1 VPVVR
6 RPVEDTDRFSH
17 FGIEQD
23 TINLR
28 IGVVNNL
35 CAGKND
41 EQVNRMLG
49 FLRSH
54 PDVLHVETESAGV
67 MPDALADLA
76 RQEVDLLVV
85 NGGDGTLQ
93 YILTEMLVSGVF
105 GERVPLVAPLRAG
118 RTNMSA
124 MDLAAHRDPLRGLEE
139 LIACAEDGRI
149 AERVEPRRVLR
160 VSYGHGPNG
169 SQRAVQY
176 GMFFGAGIIKRAI
189 ELNHKLFD
197 KDGQRNLVEGVPGAT
212 LVTAGLVGR
221 LITGDRSGILAPDK
235 IRILLD
241 GNEIEQGEFNLVIA
255 STLSRLFSR
264 MRPFWGQGPGGV
276 RFTALAAPTE
286 KFGRAAIGILRG
298 KPANWV
304 TPEAGYTS
312 QNVEHAELRMN
323 CGFTVD
329 GELWQPDSERSI
341 ALTAERVVHFVRA

>member
-1 VPVVR
+1 
-6 RPVEDTDRFSH
+6 
-17 FGIEQD
+17 
-23 TINLR
+23 LR

-35 CAGKND
+35 RAGKSQ
-41 EQVNRMLG
+41 EQVSRMLG

-54 PDVLHVETESAGV
+54 PDVIHVETDSAGV
-67 MPDALADLA
+67 MPEALADLA

-93 YILTEMLVSGVF
+93 YVLTEILGNRAF
-105 GERVPLVAPLRAG
+105 GDRVPLVAPLRAG

-124 MDLAAHRDPLRGLEE
+124 MDLAADRDPLRGFAE

-160 VSYGHGPNG
+160 VSYGHGTHG
-169 SQRAVQY
+169 SQRAAQY

-189 ELNHKLFD
+189 ELNHRLFD
-197 KDGQRNLVEGVPGAT
+197 QDNQRTIVEGVPGAT
-212 LVTAGLVGR
+212 LVTAGLIGR
-221 LITGDRSGILAPDK
+221 MITGDRSGILEPDK
-235 IRILLD
+235 VQILLD
-241 GNEIEQGEFNLVIA
+241 DQPMDQGEFHLIIA
-255 STLSRLFSR
+255 STLSRLFAR

-276 RFTALAAPTE
+276 RFTSLAAPCE
-286 KFGRAAIGILRG
+286 RFGSSAIGILRG

-312 QNVEHAELRMN
+312 RNVERAELRMN

-329 GELWQPDSERSI
+329 GELWQPDSDRSI

>member
-1 VPVVR
+1 M
-6 RPVEDTDRFSH
+6 
-17 FGIEQD
+17 
-23 TINLR
+23 R

-35 CAGKND
+35 RAGKSQ
-41 EQVNRMLG
+41 EQVSRMLG

-54 PDVLHVETESAGV
+54 PDVIHVETDSAGV
-67 MPDALADLA
+67 MPEALADLA

-93 YILTEMLVSGVF
+93 YVLTEILGNRAF
-105 GERVPLVAPLRAG
+105 GDRVPLVAPLRAG

-124 MDLAAHRDPLRGLEE
+124 MDLAADRDPLRGFAE

-160 VSYGHGPNG
+160 VSYGHGTNG
-169 SQRAVQY
+169 SQRAAQY

-189 ELNHKLFD
+189 ELNHRLFD
-197 KDGQRNLVEGVPGAT
+197 QDNQRAIVEGVPGAT
-212 LVTAGLVGR
+212 LVTAGLIGR
-221 LITGDRSGILAPDK
+221 MITGDRSGILEPDK
-235 IRILLD
+235 VQILLD
-241 GNEIEQGEFNLVIA
+241 GQPMDQGEFHLIIA
-255 STLSRLFSR
+255 STLSRLFAR

-276 RFTALAAPTE
+276 RFTSLAAPCE
-286 KFGRAAIGILRG
+286 RFGASAIGILRG

-312 QNVEHAELRMN
+312 RNVERAELRMN

-329 GELWQPDSERSI
+329 GELWQPDSDRSI

>member
-1 VPVVR
+1 MIQKVI
-6 RPVEDTDRFSH
+6 EDAGSFSN
-17 FGIEQD
+17 FGDEQNG
-23 TINLR
+23 INLR

-35 CAGKND
+35 CAGKNQ
-41 EQVNRMLG
+41 EQVSRMLS

-93 YILTEMLVSGVF
+93 YILTEMFVSGVF
-105 GERVPLVAPLRAG
+105 GDRVPLVAPLRAG

-124 MDLAAHRDPLRGLEE
+124 MDLASHRNPLRGLEE

-160 VSYGHGPNG
+160 VSYGHGTNG
-169 SQRAVQY
+169 SQRSAQY

-197 KDGQRNLVEGVPGAT
+197 QDGQRNLVEGVPGAT
-212 LVTAGLVGR
+212 LVSAGLIGR
-221 LITGDRSGILAPDK
+221 LITGDRTGILAPDK
-235 IRILLD
+235 IQILLD
-241 GNEIEQGEFNLVIA
+241 GNPMDQGEFHLVIA
-255 STLSRLFSR
+255 STLSRLFAR

-276 RFTALAAPTE
+276 RFTSLAAPTE
-286 KFGRAAIGILRG
+286 KFGKAAIGILRG

-312 QNVEHAELRMN
+312 RNVEHAELRMN

-341 ALTAERVVHFVRA
+341 ALTAEQVVHFVRA

>member
-1 VPVVR
+1 M
-6 RPVEDTDRFSH
+6 
-17 FGIEQD
+17 
-23 TINLR
+23 R

-35 CAGKND
+35 RAGKSQ
-41 EQVNRMLG
+41 EQVSRMLG

-67 MPDALADLA
+67 MPEALAELA

-93 YILTEMLVSGVF
+93 YVLTELLGSGVF
-105 GERVPLVAPLRAG
+105 GDNVPLLAPLRAG

-124 MDLAAHRDPLRGLEE
+124 MDLDAHKDPLHGLSE

-160 VSYGHGPNG
+160 VSYGFGAH
-169 SQRAVQY
+169 REAQY

-189 ELNHKLFD
+189 ELNHRLFD
-197 KDGQRNLVEGVPGAT
+197 KDGQRSLVEGVPGAT
-212 LVTAGLVGR
+212 LVTAGLLGR
-221 LITGDRSGILAPDK
+221 MITGDHSGILTPDK
-235 IRILLD
+235 VQILLD
-241 GNEIEQGEFNLVIA
+241 GEEVGHGEFHLVMA
-255 STLSRLFSR
+255 STLSRLFAR

-276 RFTALAAPTE
+276 RFTSIAAPSE
-286 KFGRAAIGILRG
+286 RIGRAIVGMVRG
-298 KPANWV
+298 KPADWV

-312 QNVEHAELRMN
+312 RNVEHAEFRMS

-329 GELWQPDSERSI
+329 GELWQPDPDRSV
-341 ALTAERVVHFVRA
+341 ALSAERVVHFVRA

>member
-1 VPVVR
+1 M
-6 RPVEDTDRFSH
+6 
-17 FGIEQD
+17 
-23 TINLR
+23 R
-28 IGVVNNL
+28 IGVVNNF

-41 EQVNRMLG
+41 KQVNRMLG

-54 PDVLHVETESAGV
+54 PDVLHIETESAAV

-118 RTNMSA
+118 RTNMTA
-124 MDLAAHRDPLRGLEE
+124 MDLASHRDPVRGLEK
-139 LIACAEDGRI
+139 LIACAGDGRI

-169 SQRAVQY
+169 SERAVQY

-189 ELNHKLFD
+189 ELNHKLFNN
-197 KDGQRNLVEGVPGAT
+197 DGQRNLAEGVPGAT

-221 LITGDRSGILAPDK
+221 LITGDRTGILTPDK

-241 GNEIEQGEFNLVIA
+241 GYEVDQGEFNLVMA
-255 STLSRLFSR
+255 STLSRLFAR

-276 RFTALAAPTE
+276 RFTALAAPT
-286 KFGRAAIGILRG
+286 KNFGKAAIGVIRG

-304 TPEAGYTS
+304 TPEAGYLS

-341 ALTAERVVHFVRA
+341 ALTADQVIHFVRA

>member
-1 VPVVR
+1 
-6 RPVEDTDRFSH
+6 
-17 FGIEQD
+17 
-23 TINLR
+23 LR

-35 CAGKND
+35 RAGKSQA
-41 EQVNRMLG
+41 EVSRMLG

-93 YILTEMLVSGVF
+93 YNLTEMLVSGVF
-105 GERVPLVAPLRAG
+105 GDRIPLVAPLRAG

-124 MDLAAHRDPLRGLEE
+124 MDLAAHRNPLRGLEE
-139 LIACAEDGRI
+139 LIACAKDGRI

-160 VSYGHGPNG
+160 VSYGHGANRG
-169 SQRAVQY
+169 QRSTQY

-189 ELNHKLFD
+189 ELNHRLFD
-197 KDGQRNLVEGVPGAT
+197 QDGQRKLVEGVPGAT

-221 LITGDRSGILAPDK
+221 LISGDRRGILAPDK
-235 IRILLD
+235 IQILLD
-241 GNEIEQGEFNLVIA
+241 GNPIDHGEFHLVIA
-255 STLSRLFSR
+255 STLSRLFAR

-276 RFTALAAPTE
+276 RFTSLAAPSE
-286 KFGRAAIGILRG
+286 KFGKAAIGILRG
-298 KPANWV
+298 KPAKWV

-312 QNVEHAELRMN
+312 RNVEHAELRMN

-329 GELWQPDSERSI
+329 GELWQPDAERSI
-341 ALTAERVVHFVRA
+341 ALTAERVVQFVRA

>member
-1 VPVVR
+1 
-6 RPVEDTDRFSH
+6 
-17 FGIEQD
+17 
-23 TINLR
+23 LR

-35 CAGKND
+35 RAGKSQ
-41 EQVNRMLG
+41 EQVSRMLG

-54 PDVLHVETESAGV
+54 PDVIHVETDSAGV
-67 MPDALADLA
+67 MPEALADLA

-93 YILTEMLVSGVF
+93 YVLTEILGNRAF
-105 GERVPLVAPLRAG
+105 GDRVPLVAPLRAG

-124 MDLAAHRDPLRGLEE
+124 MDLAADRDPLRGFAE

-160 VSYGHGPNG
+160 VSYGHGTHG
-169 SQRAVQY
+169 SQRAAQY

-189 ELNHKLFD
+189 ELNHRLFD
-197 KDGQRNLVEGVPGAT
+197 QDNQRTIVEGVPGAT
-212 LVTAGLVGR
+212 LVTAGLIGR
-221 LITGDRSGILAPDK
+221 MITGDRSGILEPDK
-235 IRILLD
+235 VQILLD
-241 GNEIEQGEFNLVIA
+241 GQPMDQGEFHLIIA
-255 STLSRLFSR
+255 STLSRLFAR

-276 RFTALAAPTE
+276 RFTSLAAPCE
-286 KFGRAAIGILRG
+286 RFGSSAIGILRG

-312 QNVEHAELRMN
+312 RNVERAELRMN

-329 GELWQPDSERSI
+329 GELWQPDSDRSI